1 MNDWRRMHLVSEHGL
16 YWTVHSQVLCL
27 IFMLLM
33 WRFKCGNVKYLL
45 GPKKISIWKQ
55 LCLKC
60 LPSLASLCASFPTT
74 FFFYIPFSKW
84 KLSRGVKVKKLWLSR
99 PSARAAVQ
107 WLTCAVLLSCCL
119 IMCPIHSI
127 TGQRLQKKRGRTC
140 FSSATHALPRHPALV
155 SVCLLLFLVSHK
167 INFFCS
173 CHSLETLLLLSL
185 SRRGKR
191 QREKRG
197 Q

>member
-1 MNDWRRMHLVSEHGL
+1 MPKVPAISSFSVCFFSN
-16 YWTVHSQVLCL
+16 Y
-27 IFMLLM
+27 IFFL
-33 WRFKCGNVKYLL
+33 
-45 GPKKISIWKQ
+45 
-55 LCLKC
+55 
-60 LPSLASLCASFPTT
+60 
-74 FFFYIPFSKW
+74 IPFSKW
-84 KLSRGVKVKKLWLSR
+84 KLSRGVKVKKLWLFPPFCSCSR
-99 PSARAAVQ
+99 SVVDVCCPSVVLSDHVPHSLHYWAA
-107 WLTCAVLLSCCL
+107 TAEETGKDMLL
-119 IMCPIHSI
+119 
-127 TGQRLQKKRGRTC
+127 
-140 FSSATHALPRHPALV
+140 SSATHPLPPHPALV

>member
-1 MNDWRRMHLVSEHGL
+1 MWKCKIFVGAKKNKHLK
-16 YWTVHSQVLCL
+16 TVMPKVPALSSFSVCCFSNY
-27 IFMLLM
+27 IFFL
-33 WRFKCGNVKYLL
+33 
-45 GPKKISIWKQ
+45 
-55 LCLKC
+55 
-60 LPSLASLCASFPTT
+60 
-74 FFFYIPFSKW
+74 IPFSKW